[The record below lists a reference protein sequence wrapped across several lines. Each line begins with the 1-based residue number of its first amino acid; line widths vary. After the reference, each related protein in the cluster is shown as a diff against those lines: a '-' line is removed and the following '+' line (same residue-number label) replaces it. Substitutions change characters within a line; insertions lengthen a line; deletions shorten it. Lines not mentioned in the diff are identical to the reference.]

1 MGGLLNLIL
10 LGPPGAGKGTQ
21 AKILSRKFD
30 IPQIS
35 TGDILRSAIKDQT
48 PMGIK
53 AKSFMDSGALV
64 SDEVVVGIVEERL
77 AKADC
82 AQGFILD
89 GFPRTVVQ
97 ADALK
102 NMLRSLGKV
111 IEHVVSI
118 DVDKE
123 ELLERITGR
132 RTCRN
137 CGRGFH
143 VRFSPSK
150 RDGICDECGGELYQR
165 DDDGEETMRKRLE
178 VYESQTAPLI
188 SYYAQ
193 QSFLRS
199 IQGTGSVEDIQQR
212 LLQAVE
218 GGNG

>member
-1 MGGLLNLIL
+1 MNLIL

-21 AKILSRKFD
+21 AKILIRKFD

-35 TGDILRSAIKDQT
+35 TGDILRAAIKDQT

-77 AKADC
+77 AKPDC

-102 NMLRSLGKV
+102 NMLRSLGKA
-111 IEHVVSI
+111 IDHVVSI
-118 DVDKE
+118 EVDKE

-143 VRFSPSK
+143 IRFSPSK
-150 RDGICDECGGELYQR
+150 LDGKCDECGGELYQR
-165 DDDGEETMRKRLE
+165 DDDSELTMRKRLE

-193 QSFLRS
+193 ESLLRT
-199 IQGTGSVEDIQQR
+199 IQGSGSVEDIQRR

-218 GGNG
+218 GNG